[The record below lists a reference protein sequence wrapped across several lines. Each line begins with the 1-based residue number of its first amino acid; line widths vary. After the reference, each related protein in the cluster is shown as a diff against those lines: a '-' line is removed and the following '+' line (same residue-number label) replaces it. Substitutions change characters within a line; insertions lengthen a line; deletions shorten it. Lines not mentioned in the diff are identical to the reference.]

1 MLTLVSYDV
10 PSDRRRTKLAE
21 ALKDYG
27 RRVQLSVFECDLDED
42 RLGRLR
48 ARVVRLTVEKEDSVR
63 IYRVCG
69 TCREKVEVIGLGQPP
84 TEEPEV
90 VIL

>member
-1 MLTLVSYDV
+1 VLTLISYDV

-21 ALKDYG
+21 ALKNFG
-27 RRVQLSVFECDLDED
+27 RRVQLSVFECDVDEE

-48 ARVVRLTVEKEDSVR
+48 ARVVKLTVAEEDSVR

-69 TCREKVEVIGLGQPP
+69 TCREKVEVIGLGLPP
-84 TEEPEV
+84 QDDPEV